1 MILYK
6 IFFSNDS
13 ENDQYIMQ
21 ILDDNLLDIFTEI
34 L

>member
-1 MILYK
+1 MILNK

-21 ILDDNLLDIFTEI
+21 ILDDNLLDIFT
-34 L
+34 

>member
-21 ILDDNLLDIFTEI
+21 ILDDNLLDIFT
-34 L
+34 

>member
-1 MILYK
+1 MILNK

-13 ENDQYIMQ
+13 ENDLYIMQ

>member
-1 MILYK
+1 MILNK